1 MNIIVADSCA
11 LILLAKSGLLK
22 ALTEF
27 RKVIIP
33 AEVFDEVVNQ
43 DTIEKFPDAK
53 SISIMTSQGNIEIVS
68 KELPDR
74 KPPLTLGKGEWAA
87 IRLAQE
93 MGEGVVLATDDGKAI
108 KTCRFLNL
116 PFIISPKIATELYR
130 HERIE
135 AHLAKGAIE
144 KMRIEGRYAPDIIAE
159 ALLRIKEIGNVETGN
174 SEAT

>member
-27 RKVIIP
+27 RRVIVP
-33 AEVFDEVVNQ
+33 AAVFEEVVNQ
-43 DTIEKFPDAK
+43 DTIEKFHDAK
-53 SISIMTSQGNIEIVS
+53 SISVMTSRGKIEIVS
-68 KELPDR
+68 KELADR
-74 KPPLTLGKGEWAA
+74 KPPITLGKGEWAA

-93 MGEGVVLATDDGKAI
+93 MGEGAVLATDDGKAI

-130 HERIE
+130 HGCIE
-135 AHLAKGAIE
+135 GPLAKAAIE
-144 KMRIEGRYAPDIIAE
+144 KMRIEGRYEPDIIAE
-159 ALLRIKEIGNVETGN
+159 ALLRLQGDWKC
-174 SEAT
+174 

>member
-27 RKVIIP
+27 RRVIVP
-33 AEVFDEVVNQ
+33 AEVFEEVVNQ
-43 DTIEKFPDAK
+43 ATIEKFPDAK
-53 SISIMTSQGNIEIVS
+53 SISDMTLRGSVEIVS
-68 KELPDR
+68 RELPDR

-87 IRLAQE
+87 IRLTQE
-93 MGEGVVLATDDGKAI
+93 MGEGAVLATDDGKAI

-130 HERIE
+130 QGRI
-135 AHLAKGAIE
+135 AGAAAKSAIE
-144 KMRIEGRYAPDIIAE
+144 IMRIEGRYAPDIIAE
-159 ALLRIKEIGNVETGN
+159 ALLKLKETQKC
-174 SEAT
+174 

>member
-1 MNIIVADSCA
+1 MKREQHKNR
-11 LILLAKSGLLK
+11 LLEAVHETAQDLHKLGFIGSKS
-22 ALTEF
+22 
-27 RKVIIP
+27 
-33 AEVFDEVVNQ
+33 
-43 DTIEKFPDAK
+43 
-53 SISIMTSQGNIEIVS
+53 
-68 KELPDR
+68 
-74 KPPLTLGKGEWAA
+74 
-87 IRLAQE
+87 
-93 MGEGVVLATDDGKAI
+93 
-108 KTCRFLNL
+108 CRFRDL